1 MAEKI
6 ISKHPRK
13 QRKKLFNAPIHIR
26 RKMMAATLSEELREQ
41 YGRRSLP
48 VRKGDVVK
56 IMRGNY
62 KGYVGKV
69 VEVDYK
75 KMRIAVEGVTIK
87 KVDGKSVQR
96 WIHPS
101 NVMITKLELSDERR
115 KKILERGGE

>member
-1 MAEKI
+1 MADKVV
-6 ISKHPRK
+6 SKQPRK
-13 QRKKLFNAPIHIR
+13 QRKKMYNAPIHRR

-62 KGYVGKV
+62 KGFVGKV

-75 KMRIAVEGVTIK
+75 RMRIAVEGATIR

-115 KKILERGGE
+115 RKILERGGE